1 MEMSYTRYLKE
12 LNWFNEKILSA
23 WCTLEE
29 KRSFVVEM
37 DKFKSKYPEYE
48 EARKNERCFSSTIV

>member
-29 KRSFVVEM
+29 KRSFVIEM
-37 DKFKSKYPEYE
+37 DKFKSKYPKYE
-48 EARKNERCFSSTIV
+48 EIRKNERCFSSTTN

>member
-1 MEMSYTRYLKE
+1 MEMSYAKYLKE
-12 LNWFNEKILSA
+12 LNWFNEKILSV

-37 DKFKSKYPEYE
+37 DEFKSKYPEYE
-48 EARKNERCFSSTIV
+48 ETRKNERCFSSTAV

>member
-12 LNWFNEKILSA
+12 LNWFNEKILST

-48 EARKNERCFSSTIV
+48 EARKNERCFSSITV